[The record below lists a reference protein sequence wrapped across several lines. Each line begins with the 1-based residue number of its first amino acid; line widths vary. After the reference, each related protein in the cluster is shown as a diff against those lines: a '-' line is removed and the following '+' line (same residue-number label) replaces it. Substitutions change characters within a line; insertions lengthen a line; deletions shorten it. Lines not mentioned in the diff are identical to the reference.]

1 MDWGFVILK
10 ILINTNKYGASLLSL
25 RKETKKLKDKT
36 IAILENRAG
45 EQLADLVRKYGGTPF
60 SAPALAEIPDIDP
73 VLIAQLVADWGKELP
88 EFFIFQ
94 TGVGVK
100 ALFATTDSL
109 GITDKLLD
117 ILASTVVVVRGPKP
131 TAVLRSRKVRI
142 DYTAVEPYTTAE
154 VLAELDKTSIAGKRV
169 VVQRY
174 GDTNF
179 ELQAALEQRGA
190 KVTEVATYRWSLPE
204 NTKPMVD
211 MMDALDANTI
221 DVVCFTSASQVY
233 NLFTVAEQLERKDAL
248 QTGLNKS
255 LVASIG
261 PVCTVALNKFDVRVD
276 IEPNP
281 PKLGPFI
288 TAINNRLA

>member
-1 MDWGFVILK
+1 MK
-10 ILINTNKYGASLLSL
+10 N
-25 RKETKKLKDKT
+25 KT
-36 IAILENRAG
+36 IAIMENRAG

-73 VLIAQLVADWGKELP
+73 VLIAQLVNSWQANVPDI
-88 EFFIFQ
+88 FIFQ

-100 ALFATTDSL
+100 ALFATTDTL
-109 GITDKLLD
+109 GVTEQLLQ
-117 ILASTVVVVRGPKP
+117 ILASTQVVVRGPKP
-131 TAVLRSRKVRI
+131 TAILRSRNVRI
-142 DYTAVEPYTTAE
+142 DMTAKDPYTTAE
-154 VLAELDKTSIAGKRV
+154 VLAELDVAPIAGKRV

-174 GDTNF
+174 GDTNW
-179 ELQAALEQRGA
+179 ELQKALEERGA
-190 KVTEVATYRWSLPE
+190 QVMEIATYRWSLPE

-211 MMDALDANTI
+211 LMDALDTASV

-233 NLFTVAEQLERKDAL
+233 NLFAVAQQLGREASL
-248 QTGLNKS
+248 QADMNRS

-261 PVCTVALNKFDVRVD
+261 PVCTVALGKYGIRVD

-288 TAINNRLA
+288 TAINSKLAESA